1 MAFQIFAAIGR
12 IFSTAGKTAVNTTA
26 EVASRTAKTAAQATT
41 KSVTTPSVS
50 TSPSVAPS
58 TPSREAVVSR
68 NPVIRPNKSEK
79 NKNSVLGAVYDGL
92 QLPRNEF
99 VETLA
104 NKVAGWMKRLASRA
118 PEAFGEATHKSGT
131 GSIPLTSAI
140 YQVKDQ
146 SYMVA
151 ASDGISDYGPK
162 RLSQS
167 EVKTLQ
173 SLPAD
178 KEKQTEFRSQVTE
191 RHLSGEIEQT
201 RNQGYSQSRDT
212 HMKR

>member
-26 EVASRTAKTAAQATT
+26 EVASHTAKSAAQTT
-41 KSVTTPSVS
+41 AKSVTTPSVS
-50 TSPSVAPS
+50 SSPSVAP
-58 TPSREAVVSR
+58 PSHENVVSKS
-68 NPVIRPNKSEK
+68 PVSRPNKSEK

>member
-26 EVASRTAKTAAQATT
+26 EVASHTAKSAAQTT
-41 KSVTTPSVS
+41 AKSVTTPSVS
-50 TSPSVAPS
+50 SSPSVAP
-58 TPSREAVVSR
+58 PSHENVVSKS
-68 NPVIRPNKSEK
+68 PVSRPNKSEK

-118 PEAFGEATHKSGT
+118 PEAFGEAIHKSGT